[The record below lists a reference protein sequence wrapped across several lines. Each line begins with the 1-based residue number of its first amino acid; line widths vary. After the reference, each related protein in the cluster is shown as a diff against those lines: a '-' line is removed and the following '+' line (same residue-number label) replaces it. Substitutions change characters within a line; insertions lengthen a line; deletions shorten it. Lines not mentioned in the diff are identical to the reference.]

1 VNCAPADGTSSGG
14 GHGALMQ
21 VLLVLVAVG
30 FVAQLI
36 DGALG
41 MAYGT
46 TSTSPALAAGLTP
59 AAASATVH
67 MAELGTTLASAV
79 SHRRFGNID

>member
-1 VNCAPADGTSSGG
+1 
-14 GHGALMQ
+14 MQ
-21 VLLVLVAVG
+21 FLLVLVAVG

-46 TSTSPALAAGLTP
+46 TSTSLALAAGLTP
-59 AAASATVH
+59 ATATVH
-67 MAELGTTLASAV
+67 MAELGTTLAAAES
-79 SHRRFGNID
+79 SSR